1 MKARSTPRVFI
12 GLREMSGYY
21 VQLKRGFDALGVEAV
36 FLDLGGHPFL
46 YGDPGNPPAIAWLTH
61 LSQKLGRFFFRN
73 LLLRVLWTAVVQNIF
88 GLLAFCWAAPR
99 FDAFVFSSNSS
110 FFFFLDLPVLRLLNK
125 KILYVLH
132 GSESRPVYLNGY
144 VLPDE
149 RPPTIILGIVLA
161 RIQKTVVRLLERFAT
176 CLISIPPQAHFHGR
190 PFVPW
195 WIMGIPHP
203 KVAAGID
210 PTEGR
215 GDPLPRR
222 GESGPGMTGAA
233 VRTSCEGRGGPRPER
248 EAPGP
253 VRIIHAP
260 SKPGPKGTEQIR
272 QIVRD
277 LKKAGHAIDY
287 VELTGRPNAE
297 VLAELACCDFVVDE
311 LYSDTPMAVFA
322 AEAAFFGRPAVVGSY
337 YAQQIHRDVAPEH
350 IPPSLFVA
358 PEEVPEAIRR
368 LVEDRAFREDLGA
381 KARAFV
387 LSRWSAPE
395 VARRYLALLQG
406 DIPPSWL
413 CDPHRI
419 SYLHGCGLT
428 EARARRLVSAFV
440 RMGGAGSLCLHDK
453 PRLRDALLS
462 FAAGNAP

>member
-195 WIMGIPHP
+195 WIMGIPTQRP
-203 KVAAGID
+203 PPASIQ
-210 PTEGR
+210 
-215 GDPLPRR
+215 RR
-222 GESGPGMTGAA
+222 GAGTPSRAGANPG
-233 VRTSCEGRGGPRPER
+233 
-248 EAPGP
+248 
-253 VRIIHAP
+253 
-260 SKPGPKGTEQIR
+260 
-272 QIVRD
+272 
-277 LKKAGHAIDY
+277 
-287 VELTGRPNAE
+287 
-297 VLAELACCDFVVDE
+297 
-311 LYSDTPMAVFA
+311 
-322 AEAAFFGRPAVVGSY
+322 
-337 YAQQIHRDVAPEH
+337 
-350 IPPSLFVA
+350 
-358 PEEVPEAIRR
+358 
-368 LVEDRAFREDLGA
+368 
-381 KARAFV
+381 
-387 LSRWSAPE
+387 
-395 VARRYLALLQG
+395 QG
-406 DIPPSWL
+406 
-413 CDPHRI
+413 
-419 SYLHGCGLT
+419 
-428 EARARRLVSAFV
+428 
-440 RMGGAGSLCLHDK
+440 
-453 PRLRDALLS
+453 
-462 FAAGNAP
+462 